1 MLGDPPGGHVPLS
14 ARVLL
19 AQLRFER
26 RPGRQHYLC
35 DAPMVTSS
43 FRPSSSRH
51 PPGDLRK
58 FCKGH
63 APFSVCLYCFR
74 LMGIH
79 FILWKDVW
87 LSSIS
92 QFWIIF
98 PMTAIVFG
106 YWAVKKN
113 DSCPP
118 QRVVLEGLTTTSS
131 WEARLSGGL
140 QASLGLRVEI
150 PTRVRTGSPRR
161 NCLVLLA

>member
-1 MLGDPPGGHVPLS
+1 MGVLGDPPGGHVPLS

-26 RPGRQHYLC
+26 GPGRQHYLC
-35 DAPMVTSS
+35 DAPMVTFLPPHPTPRVICESS
-43 FRPSSSRH
+43 VRGTHPS
-51 PPGDLRK
+51 L
-58 FCKGH
+58 F
-63 APFSVCLYCFR
+63 VCLYCFR

-118 QRVVLEGLTTTSS
+118 QRVVLEGLTTTSL